1 MFVVI
6 KNFLELVHATDCDEK
21 SKFMGSN
28 DLLSAR
34 NFVTYMC
41 MELDGSKMITFG
53 LQRSDKKFIE
63 EIFLKKFLYNWIL
76 LKRTIRKSP

>member
-21 SKFMGSN
+21 GKFMGSN
-28 DLLSAR
+28 DLLSAKK
-34 NFVTYMC
+34 FVTYMC
-41 MELDGSKMITFG
+41 MELDGSKMSTFG

-63 EIFLKKFLYNWIL
+63 DIFMKKFMLNWIL
-76 LKRTIRKSP
+76 LKKNHS